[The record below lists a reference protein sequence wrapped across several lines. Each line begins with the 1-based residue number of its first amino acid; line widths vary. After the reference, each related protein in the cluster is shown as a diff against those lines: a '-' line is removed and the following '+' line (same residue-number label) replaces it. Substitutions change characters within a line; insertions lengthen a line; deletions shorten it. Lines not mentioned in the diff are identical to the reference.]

1 MMAAVTAPATD
12 EAWPPSPHFN
22 ADLLG
27 HEAAEKELLEAFHG
41 GAFAHAWLIS
51 GPQGIGKATLAHRFA
66 RYILSQGD
74 ADAFGGIGGNGLFG
88 TTDAPPD
95 NLYVAPETPV
105 FRRVAAGGHTDFL
118 TVERTVNDRGKLRNE
133 IVVDD
138 IRRVPAFFGH
148 TSGEGGWR
156 VVIVDSADEMNR
168 NAANALLKVLEEP
181 PDRSV
186 LLLVSHNPGR
196 LLPTIRS
203 RCRNMP
209 LPPLAED
216 VLKKLLKRY
225 LSDLPDDQ
233 SGILSRLAA
242 GSIGDAVKLWESG
255 GIELYNATLELLASA
270 PDQDVEALHRFADD
284 LTARGKDPQAFATA
298 MELLKGILLRLTR
311 YAAQSGARSMDVDS
325 REDEVIRAIAP
336 MATLDL
342 WLEVWENVGE
352 LIERADAV
360 NLEHKQIVLN
370 VFSEI
375 GGAVRQ

>member
-1 MMAAVTAPATD
+1 MAKAADPATD
-12 EAWPPSPHFN
+12 EAWPPPPHMN

-27 HEAAEKELLEAFHG
+27 QESAENELLEAFHG
-41 GAFAHAWLIS
+41 GTFAHAWLIS
-51 GPQGIGKATLAHRFA
+51 GAKGIGKATLAHRFA

-74 ADAFGGIGGNGLFG
+74 TDAFGGNGAGLFG
-88 TTDAPPD
+88 AADAPPD
-95 NLYVAPETPV
+95 SLYVAPDSAV
-105 FRRVAAGGHTDFL
+105 FRRVAAGGHADFL
-118 TVERTVNDRGKLRNE
+118 SVERTVNDKGRLRTE

-138 IRRVPAFFGH
+138 VRRVPAFFSH

-156 VVIVDSADEMNR
+156 VVVVDSADEMNR

-203 RCRNMP
+203 RCRNLA
-209 LPPLAED
+209 LPSLANE
-216 VLKKLLKRY
+216 VMKKLLKRY

-233 SGILSRLAA
+233 AGILSRLAA

-255 GIELYNATLELLASA
+255 GVELYNATLELLASA
-270 PDQDVEALHRFADD
+270 PDLDVEAVHRFADE
-284 LTARGKDPQAFATA
+284 LTVRSKDPQAFATA
-298 MELLKGILLRLTR
+298 MELLKGVLLRLTR
-311 YAAQSGARSMDVDS
+311 YAAHSGAASMDIDS

-336 MATLDL
+336 MATLDR

-360 NLEHKQIVLN
+360 NLEHKQVVLN

>member
-1 MMAAVTAPATD
+1 MATTADPVTD
-12 EAWPPSPHFN
+12 EVWPPPPHLN

-27 HEAAEKELLEAFHG
+27 QEAAEKELLEALHG
-41 GAFAHAWLIS
+41 GSFAHAWLIA

-66 RYILSQGD
+66 RYILSQGGG
-74 ADAFGGIGGNGLFG
+74 DAFGGGGNGLFG
-88 TTDAPPD
+88 AAEAPPD
-95 NLYVAPETPV
+95 SLYVAPDSPV
-105 FRRVAAGGHTDFL
+105 FRRVSAGGHTDFL
-118 TVERTVNDRGKLRNE
+118 CLERTVNDKGKLRTE

-138 IRRVPAFFGH
+138 VRRVPAFFGH

-156 VVIVDSADEMNR
+156 VVVVDSADEMNR

-203 RCRNMP
+203 RCRNLT
-209 LPPLAED
+209 LPSLPDD

-225 LSDLPDDQ
+225 LTELPDDQ
-233 SGILSRLAA
+233 AGILSRLAA

-270 PDQDVEALHRFADD
+270 PDLDVEAMHRFADD
-284 LTARGKDPQAFATA
+284 LGGRGKDPLAFATA

-311 YAAQSGARSMDVDS
+311 YAAQSGAASMDMDS

-336 MATLDL
+336 MATLDR